1 VSRQHLT
8 THLTIAPTSPSSSAT
23 YVLLRRWE
31 ASPPTNHLPPG
42 NHHHPTPIT
51 HHPTPI
57 TQHPSPITQ
66 IGEMSGEMSGEVF
79 RQHPTIRNA
88 RLQRILAHFGEV
100 L

>member
-1 VSRQHLT
+1 MCCCDAGKRRLLQITYHLVT
-8 THLTIAPTSPSSSAT
+8 IITHHPTPIT
-23 YVLLRRWE
+23 Q
-31 ASPPTNHLPPG
+31 
-42 NHHHPTPIT
+42 HPTPIT

-57 TQHPSPITQ
+57 TQHPTPITQ

-88 RLQRILAHFGEV
+88 GPQRFPACFGEV